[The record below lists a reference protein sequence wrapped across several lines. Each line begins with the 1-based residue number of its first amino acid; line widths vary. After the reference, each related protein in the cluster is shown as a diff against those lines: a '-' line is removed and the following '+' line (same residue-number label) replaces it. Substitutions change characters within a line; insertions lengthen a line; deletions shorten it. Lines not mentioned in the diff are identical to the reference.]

1 MFEKFLTKSNPTKV
15 SEVLFNVMHITKDCM
30 VDYYKCKDAS
40 SIFNEYH
47 NFRTFTRFLFIRGNY
62 NEHRQLKLYVDT
74 EMKNFKDMLLE
85 NERWRYN
92 DISK

>member
-1 MFEKFLTKSNPTKV
+1 MFEKFLTKSNSTKV
-15 SEVLFNVMHITKDCM
+15 SEVLFNVMQITKDCM

-40 SIFNEYH
+40 SIFNKYH
-47 NFRTFTRFLFIRGNY
+47 NFRIFTRFLFIRGNY

-85 NERWRYN
+85 NER
-92 DISK
+92 